1 MFLYEVTT
9 AKEIEQEYGL
19 PEGSV
24 RRDISRNKFRKSEIR
39 KSGSTWLIAKRE
51 AKRVYKGE
59 LTMINVR
66 DDWGWVSA
74 HVDEEL
80 QNEILFEEVQAWAN
94 KKGISIERVK
104 ELYHDGLS
112 EGIEEGKYLPF
123 SQWFYG
129 YKEFDE
135 EWEGYDDWKGD
146 IE

>member
-24 RRDISRNKFRKSEIR
+24 RRDLSRNKFRKSEVR
-39 KSGSTWLIAKRE
+39 KSGSTWLITWRE

-66 DDWGWVSA
+66 DDWDWVSA

-80 QNEILFEEVQAWAN
+80 QNEMLFEEVQAWAD

-112 EGIEEGKYLPF
+112 EGIENGKYLPF
-123 SQWFYG
+123 SQWFYE
-129 YKEFDE
+129 YKEADE
-135 EWEGYDDWKGD
+135 EWEDYDDWKGD